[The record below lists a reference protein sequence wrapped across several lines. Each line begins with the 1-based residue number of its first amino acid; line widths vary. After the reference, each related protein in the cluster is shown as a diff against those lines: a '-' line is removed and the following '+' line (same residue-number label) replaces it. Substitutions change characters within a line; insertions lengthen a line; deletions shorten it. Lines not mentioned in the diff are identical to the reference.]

1 MKKYIEKYLLHL
13 TDKEFV
19 EILNQILE
27 KTNVRARV
35 LQNSPANIAQYN
47 TSLPDFIADCDD
59 WKSTDPYYVQPLENI
74 GGIRSTNDPKRFTI
88 CGCTAYLFVATC
100 IAQGYLQDT
109 SLSLY
114 LTSDTFNDTLLS
126 LTHKAHILPTKEVYE
141 AFCDIDNIWRT
152 EEAAIWA
159 IQERFPQLRTR
170 VKIECPER
178 FQDVY
183 EFAKSINMLD
193 SLLDC
198 FKSLSDWSNEIRVAG
213 DFCENCFSFVERRP
227 DGSHGINGGI
237 IFHGSP
243 EQGYQENGSCM
254 MTPKYGWSI
263 HT

>member
-1 MKKYIEKYLLHL
+1 MKKYIQKYLLGL
-13 TDKEFV
+13 TDMEFV
-19 EILNQILE
+19 ETLNHILE
-27 KTNVRARV
+27 KTNIRARV
-35 LQNSPANIAQYN
+35 LQNSPANIAQHN
-47 TSLPDFIADCDD
+47 ASLSDFIADCDD
-59 WKSTDPYYVQPLENI
+59 WKSTDSYYVQPLGNV

-88 CGCTAYLFVATC
+88 CGCTAYCLVADC

-109 SLSLY
+109 SLSMY
-114 LTSDTFNDTLLS
+114 LSDTFNDTLLS
-126 LTHKAHILPTKEVYE
+126 LTHKAHVLPTKEVYE

-152 EEAAIWA
+152 EEAVIWS
-159 IQERFPQLRTR
+159 IQNAFPKLRTR

-178 FQDVY
+178 FQEVY
-183 EFAKSINMLD
+183 EFAKSINMQD

-198 FKSLSDWSNEIRVAG
+198 FQSLSDWDNEIRVAG

-227 DGSHGINGGI
+227 DGSYGINGGI

-243 EQGYQENGSCM
+243 EQGYKENGSCM